1 MAESVEFWF
10 MLLMFGL
17 DLVSIIELAS
27 MKMPMGAGGGGCPFV
42 HGICDSLVNGISS
55 IDE

>member
-17 DLVSIIELAS
+17 DFVSIIELAS
-27 MKMPMGAGGGGCPFV
+27 MKMPMGFRWGLEGVVARSYMAFATL
-42 HGICDSLVNGISS
+42 S
-55 IDE
+55 

>member
-17 DLVSIIELAS
+17 EFISIVDLAS
-27 MKMPMGAGGGGCPFV
+27 MKMPMGAGGGGCPF
-42 HGICDSLVNGISS
+42 
-55 IDE
+55 